1 MIQNRNTSDQQL
13 TAINAAQQPCMHEL
27 VKYMLPSTYACS
39 CPHK

>member
-27 VKYMLPSTYACS
+27 V
-39 CPHK
+39 